1 MTQDEDGLVYYT
13 AYTLVDIT
21 DSKNTDPRSP
31 DKLGYNQAQNLN
43 VLLQLIGLRAQ
54 PIVLGISKYEDQDL
68 GNYKFNHTGKHTVW
82 KLVFKTEYANA
93 WAANGN
99 LTHHL
104 EQDCNGVAVS
114 TGLTETADMK
124 SKTFALN
131 DNLYFTTSVK
141 L

>member
-31 DKLGYNQAQNLN
+31 DTLGYNQAQNLN

-54 PIVLGISKYEDQDL
+54 PIVLSISKYENQDL
-68 GNYKFNHTGKHTVW
+68 EGYKFSHTGKHTVW
-82 KLVFKTEYANA
+82 KLIFQTEYANA

-99 LTHHL
+99 LTYHL

-114 TGLTETADMK
+114 TDLTETVSIP
-124 SKTFALN
+124 SKTFVLT
-131 DNLYFTTSVK
+131 DNLYFTTDVK